1 MHKGRE
7 MTDTNKNESE
17 VELNKISRQLELN
30 ALADWKL
37 WFQNEPEN
45 SKRYEKKLLETFR
58 LEFDLN
64 CEYFYSNTF
73 WGDDEKDYLLVREI
87 FDGRKWSEID
97 FDILYNIYIQH
108 LYLDEA
114 GFNYYLP
121 AFLKYFYNLRHSNLL
136 FFDYVIGDLAV
147 GCVSTRHRIGE
158 DGKSYL
164 VPTDYSAFE
173 RFTPD
178 QAKLIAAFLMH
189 VATLNDSDEAQKA
202 LKNYWGKFLLL

>member
-1 MHKGRE
+1 MI
-7 MTDTNKNESE
+7 DPNQNDSE
-17 VELNKISRQLELN
+17 EELNKISRQLELN

-37 WFQNEPEN
+37 WFQDAPEN
-45 SKRYEKKLLETFR
+45 SKRYEKKLLETFK

-64 CEYFYSNTF
+64 FECFYPNNF

-87 FDGRKWSEID
+87 FDGKKWSEID
-97 FDILYNIYIQH
+97 FDVLYNIYIQH

-121 AFLKYFYNLRHSNLL
+121 AFLNYFYNLRHSNLL
-136 FFDYVIGDLAV
+136 FFDYILGDLAD
-147 GCVSTRHRIGE
+147 GCVSTRYRIGE
-158 DGKSYL
+158 DGRSYL

-173 RFTPD
+173 GFTPA
-178 QAKLIAAFLMH
+178 QAKLIAAFLLH
-189 VATLNDSDEAQKA
+189 VDILYGSEDAQRA